1 MRRSDIFVL
10 FILGLI
16 FDSACA
22 WWAAAGRMAEP
33 IILSVGA
40 AFAALGL
47 NEQRNQDEQLFGRK
61 GWKFWNKEA
70 EESDEDESDGKL
82 ERFSPEYIEDFF
94 KGVEELK
101 KKQTPE

>member
-1 MRRSDIFVL
+1 MRRSDIFFL
-10 FILGLI
+10 FVLGLI
-16 FDSACA
+16 FDSAYS

-47 NEQRNQDEQLFGRK
+47 NEQRNQDEHFFDRK
-61 GWKFWNKEA
+61 VWKFWNKAA
-70 EESDEDESDGKL
+70 EKDEDESNGEMEL
-82 ERFSPEYIEDFF
+82 FSPEEIADFH

-101 KKQTPE
+101 KKQTPK